1 MRTHRAQISLI
12 ALAATVILII
22 AMLYMTSQS
31 REVDRQ
37 VRQDHQKATET
48 RDEFIDVQAII
59 TGVLDESFADAIIE
73 VGGHGG
79 FPVGMSPN
87 LSVNGVPY
95 LFYRGKIINIPT
107 DSVVE
112 QMLARR
118 LEVLMGNALSAQKLH
133 ERIEVGEPTVNTQI
147 ALEEISVEV
156 TVPSSVRTDETVAQ
170 NTITITR
177 TYSLRLGLLLQ
188 TARSFI
194 ANYDRNRTMEGTL
207 LTGIINDERIP
218 SPPGLVAG
226 TVPCSTRTVL
236 RERDQLIEP
245 VRDNVRLA
253 VARTMVLAN
262 DALNHSSLEWDH
274 SMTVLAVNFTML
286 ANKGV
291 EGYESKK
298 IIHLVPTSMPLV
310 DVASDKC
317 MGRYT
322 VSYAIDFP
330 LRLVIRDI
338 HKAYR
343 VIGGSGT
350 DVSRT
355 LELIFYMRPLLVG
368 EDTEAREDHGQ
379 PSEIDDPCTG
389 PCSLDL
395 SIDGSRTGT
404 VSVDAC
410 SYPYSDGLLRAD
422 NVPCGIHT
430 VIVGSTDPTGL
441 PRVTLERNIRDTL
454 TEIVKIEAFGKSVG
468 RVYLNST
475 VLCTNE
481 GRLEERARKPLGYV
495 EGAVDQYVELLFA
508 PLGPG
513 PLLRAIVDEE
523 GYYILERAEPGRYI
537 RVTRPS
543 LDGSGTPTYMA
554 QVDVSLVDITPGDNT
569 GKDVILQPLVMER
582 VDDLYVPVSLRE
594 EC

>member
-1 MRTHRAQISLI
+1 MSLI
-12 ALAATVILII
+12 ALAATVIII
-22 AMLYMTSQS
+22 IVMLYMTSQS
-31 REVDRQ
+31 REVERRMRQ
-37 VRQDHQKATET
+37 EHQKATET
-48 RDEFIDVQAII
+48 RDEIIDVQAII
-59 TGVLDESFADAIIE
+59 AGILDESFADAIIE

-79 FPVGMSPN
+79 FPVGMSPS

-95 LFYRGKIINIPT
+95 LFYRGKVINVPT

-118 LEVLMGNALSAQKLH
+118 LEVLMGNTLSAKKLH
-133 ERIEVGEPTVNTQI
+133 ESITVGEPTVKTQI
-147 ALEEISVEV
+147 ALEDISVEV
-156 TVPSSVRTDETVAQ
+156 TIPSTVQADETMARE
-170 NTITITR
+170 TITMTR
-177 TYSLRLGLLLQ
+177 SYSLRLGLLLQ

-194 ANYDRNRTMEGTL
+194 ADYDRNRTMEGTL

-262 DALNHSSLEWDH
+262 DALNDPSLEWDH

-286 ANKGV
+286 ANKGI

-317 MGRYT
+317 MGLYT

-330 LRLVIRDI
+330 LRFVLRDV

-343 VIGGSGT
+343 VVGGSGT

-368 EDTEAREDHGQ
+368 EDTEAQEDHGL

-389 PCSLDL
+389 PCSLEL
-395 SIDGSRTGT
+395 SIEGSRTGT

-410 SYPYSDGLLRAD
+410 SYPYTDGTLHAD
-422 NVPCGIHT
+422 NVPCGIHSI
-430 VIVGSTDPTGL
+430 IVGSTDPTGL
-441 PRVTLERNIRDTL
+441 PRVTLKRNIRDSL
-454 TEIVKIEAFGKSVG
+454 TETVTMEAFGKTVG
-468 RVYLNST
+468 RVYLNTT

-481 GRLEERARKPLGYV
+481 GRVEERARKPLGYV
-495 EGAVDQYVELLFA
+495 EGGVDQYIELLFA

-523 GYYILERAEPGRYI
+523 GYYILERAEPGRYL

-543 LDGSGTPTYMA
+543 LDGSGAPTYMA
-554 QVDVSLVDITPGDNT
+554 QVDVSLVDISPGDNT
-569 GKDVILQPLVMER
+569 GMDVILQPLLMER
-582 VDDLYVPVSLRE
+582 VGDLYVPVSQRE

>member
-1 MRTHRAQISLI
+1 
-12 ALAATVILII
+12 
-22 AMLYMTSQS
+22 MLYMTSQS

-37 VRQDHQKATET
+37 VRQEHQKATET
-48 RDEFIDVQAII
+48 RDEIIDVQAMIAGI
-59 TGVLDESFADAIIE
+59 LDESFADAIIE
-73 VGGHGG
+73 IGVHGG
-79 FPVGMSPN
+79 FPVGMSPS

-95 LFYRGKIINIPT
+95 LFYRGKVINVPT

-118 LEVLMGNALSAQKLH
+118 LEVLMGNALSAKKLH
-133 ERIEVGEPTVNTQI
+133 ERIDVGEPTVNTQI
-147 ALEEISVEV
+147 ALEDISVEV
-156 TVPSSVRTDETVAQ
+156 TIPSSVRNDETVAQ
-170 NTITITR
+170 DIITVTR
-177 TYSLRLGLLLQ
+177 SYSLRLGLILK

-194 ANYDRNRTMEGTL
+194 TGYDRNRTMEGTL

-226 TVPCSTRTVL
+226 TVPCSTRTML

-245 VRDNVRLA
+245 IRDNVRLA

-262 DALNHSSLEWDH
+262 DALEHSSLEWDH

-286 ANKGV
+286 ANKGI
-291 EGYESKK
+291 EGYESSK

-330 LRLVIRDI
+330 LRMVLRDV

-343 VIGGSGT
+343 VVGGSGT

-355 LELIFYMRPLLVG
+355 LEFIFYMRPLLVG
-368 EDTEAREDHGQ
+368 EDTEAQEDHGQ

-389 PCSLDL
+389 PCSLEL
-395 SIDGSRTGT
+395 SIEGSRTGT

-410 SYPYSDGLLRAD
+410 SYPYTDGILRED
-422 NVPCGIHT
+422 NVPCGIHSI
-430 VIVGSTDPTGL
+430 IVGSTDPTGL

-454 TEIVKIEAFGKSVG
+454 AETVKMEAFGKAVG

-481 GRLEERARKPLGYV
+481 GRVEERARKPLGYV
-495 EGAVDQYVELLFA
+495 EGGIDQYIELIFA

-513 PLLRAIVDEE
+513 PLLRTIVDEE
-523 GYYILERAEPGRYI
+523 GYYILERAEPGRYL

-543 LDGSGTPTYMA
+543 LDGSGAPTYMA
-554 QVDVSLVDITPGDNT
+554 QVDISLVNISPGDNA
-569 GKDVILQPLVMER
+569 GMDLILQPLLMER
-582 VDDLYVPVSLRE
+582 VGDLYVPVSQSE